1 MPGLDPID
9 RDMMIRTVLGE
20 ARNQA
25 PVGQAAVA
33 HVILNRVKSP
43 KFAGDTP
50 TDVVLAK
57 GQFEPWQT
65 RRSELLRIPTSDPA
79 YQRAARIVDAVAS
92 GAPDPTGGATNFA
105 NVQTVR
111 DRNGGTVGNHT
122 WINPANATATI
133 GAHTFF
139 APAGRVA
146 STEGE
151 PFAYAPDTTPAK
163 APALDAISS
172 ATKGTSM
179 ADDTDPLAAFKKMLA
194 DHATAQQQ
202 MQQAQ
207 NPLRGILGR
216 ALHHGLTSMFPGL
229 GVSGPQAL
237 PNNPDGSN
245 PNIPSTQG
253 GANYWQP
260 PGTAGADLPGGT
272 NSDVPIPMPA
282 ARPTDLGDA
291 AGASLSPPAVG
302 ASAAPASALAGNPI
316 DLTSGQNSPSPAFA
330 SMDAPGAGFGPGMG
344 GLAALFG
351 LA

>member
-1 MPGLDPID
+1 MAGLDPID
-9 RDMMIRTVLGE
+9 KDMMVRAVLGE
-20 ARNQA
+20 AANQSDL
-25 PVGQAAVA
+25 GKAAVA
-33 HVILNRVKSP
+33 HVILNRVRSP

-50 TDVVLAK
+50 TDVILQK
-57 GQFEPWQT
+57 NQFEPFNPGPT
-65 RRSELLRIPTSDPA
+65 RARIMAIKPSDPA

-111 DRNGGTVGNHT
+111 DRNGGSVGNHT

-172 ATKGTSM
+172 ATKGSTAM
-179 ADDTDPLAAFKKMLA
+179 ADDTDPLAAFKKALA
-194 DHATAQQQ
+194 DHQTAQQNL
-202 MQQAQ
+202 QQAQ

-229 GVSGPQAL
+229 GAPNAPQAF
-237 PNNPDGSN
+237 PP
-245 PNIPSTQG
+245 
-253 GANYWQP
+253 AAQP
-260 PGTAGADLPGGT
+260 APFNAAADLPGGT
-272 NSDVPIPMPA
+272 NSDVPIPLPPE
-282 ARPTDLGDA
+282 RPTDVGDA
-291 AGASLSPPAVG
+291 GAAGVTAPPGPTAGAPPH
-302 ASAAPASALAGNPI
+302 
-316 DLTSGQNSPSPAFA
+316 DLMSGQNAGLPFPGMGADQNATSPAFA